1 MNLAYT
7 GAHNR
12 FGKAVEMITEEE
24 KQVIMKCAKR
34 YNVSYIILFGS
45 SLSKDKDVNDIDLAV
60 KGIEPGLFFKFYAEL
75 FKNLSKPVDLI
86 DLSVKSSFSEFVEE
100 TGVKIYGQT
109 S

>member
-1 MNLAYT
+1 LNRAYIDPQE
-7 GAHNR
+7 R
-12 FGKAVEMITEEE
+12 IEKAVKMITEDE
-24 KQVIMKCAKR
+24 KQIITKCAKR

-45 SLSKDKDVNDIDLAV
+45 SLSNDKEINDIDLAV
-60 KGIEPGLFFKFYAEL
+60 KGIKPSLFFKFYAEL

-86 DLSVKSSFSEFVEE
+86 DLSVKSTFCEFVEE

>member
-1 MNLAYT
+1 
-7 GAHNR
+7 
-12 FGKAVEMITEEE
+12 MITEEE

-45 SLSKDKDVNDIDLAV
+45 SLSKDKDANDIDLAV
-60 KGIEPGLFFKFYAEL
+60 KGIEPSLFFKFYAEL

-86 DLSVKSSFSEFVEE
+86 DLSVKSSFFSEFVEE